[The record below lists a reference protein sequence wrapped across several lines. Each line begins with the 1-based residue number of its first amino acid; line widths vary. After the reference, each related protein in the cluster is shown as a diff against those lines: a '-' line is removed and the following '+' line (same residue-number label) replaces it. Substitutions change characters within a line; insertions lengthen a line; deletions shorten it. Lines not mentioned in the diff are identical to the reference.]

1 MTITDARSPLPRN
14 SAPQSS
20 APRPV
25 RRMVT
30 DFLSGMFL
38 FNLAACALMPQS
50 IDAFAATP
58 QAAAYT
64 ASHTNSASGFIS
76 TGLNTTGSPSDRA
89 AASGPHHF
97 ATILSGGHDK
107 AGRPLPGAIGLVLL
121 SLVFAA
127 LTALNLQLVRHLR
140 EAYVPARRKNRVG

>member
-1 MTITDARSPLPRN
+1 
-14 SAPQSS
+14 
-20 APRPV
+20 
-25 RRMVT
+25 MVT